1 MLPKVH
7 KIAKRIHDIQKF
19 VADRISQDR
28 AYSSISQ
35 ALAELS
41 ELLKTEKLIL
51 QLVSQ
56 EVPQTQALQK
66 LLNLSEHSRD
76 IYQLKI
82 AALPEIP
89 DPNAPLPPPALVL
102 QPSSNAQQPVQ
113 YKLTGTQTQII
124 GRNPSVAQLLLPDNL
139 DLISGNHAEIQPLIG
154 ECWQIR
160 DSGSRNGT
168 FINGNPQKLQGWHK
182 LKVGDQICLGS
193 ASQASG
199 SATLVFEK
207 PSTEDIHPAY
217 TEAQRILNCNVLC
230 LVIPAQSLT
239 EAVKRFVRLVA
250 DAKIAK
256 LFVVVNRPG
265 SIASDVLKETLVE
278 IENSIKSQLH
288 NISFELISLLLQP
301 FVPSSGATI
310 ITPHAQ
316 PEFEQFCDS
325 LQILSKEKTEE
336 ILMEWAT
343 FKLNQQIERIES
355 ILAQQDAALKEKLQK
370 DEERFRELS
379 PSNLKK
385 QAEKTYR
392 KVDGERDSF
401 FKQVKAELNQ
411 SKGGLLDEF
420 RQSGLPFKI
429 QKFTKQLQPAVS
441 DRGGYRYVRLKVR
454 TNDTAS
460 RPTNDVHATAT
471 ELCHT
476 ELTQWAITEW
486 NRIRREYAG
495 GGLDAFLRKSYESL
509 NFIPELVLSDDGFS
523 TSQVLSIQSVLGVSS
538 VEPTVELRYKQVGFW
553 GYMFKN
559 LRGQII
565 TITGTITMLGSSFI
579 PMLPFD
585 VKAILILALLPF
597 TFVMVGFSHKQEK
610 EAKVEE
616 VTEKLQKETA
626 SYYQSY
632 VKGLVDRLMQ
642 RIGGLLE
649 SEERRFRE
657 ALENV
662 KESYAAHITE
672 LEKTQSQ
679 LKAQLDEMKRPG
691 QSRFEKDLAELRKL
705 RQSP

>member
-7 KIAKRIHDIQKF
+7 KIAKHIQDIQKF
-19 VADRISQDR
+19 VANRISQDR

-41 ELLKTEKLIL
+41 ELFKTDKLIL

-56 EVPQTQALQK
+56 DLPQAQALQK

-82 AALPEIP
+82 AVLPEIP

-139 DLISGNHAEIQPLIG
+139 NLISGNHAEIQPLIEG
-154 ECWQIR
+154 DWRIR

-168 FINGNPQKLQGWHK
+168 FINGNPQKFQDWHK

-217 TEAQRILNCNVLC
+217 TDAQRILNCNILC
-230 LVIPAQSLT
+230 LVIPAQPLT
-239 EAVKRFVRLVA
+239 GAVQRFVRLVA

-265 SIASDVLKETLVE
+265 GISSDVLKDTLVE
-278 IENSIKSQLH
+278 IENSIKSQLQ
-288 NISFELISLLLQP
+288 NKYFEVISLLLEP

-316 PEFEQFCDS
+316 PEFEHFCES
-325 LQILSKEKTEE
+325 LQVLSKEKAEE
-336 ILMEWAT
+336 ILAEWAT
-343 FKLNQQIERIES
+343 FKLNQQIDNIES
-355 ILAQQDAALKEKLQK
+355 ILVQQDAALKEKLQK

-379 PSNLKK
+379 PGNLKK
-385 QAEKTYR
+385 QAEKIYK

-411 SKGGLLDEF
+411 SKAGLLDEF
-420 RQSGLPFKI
+420 RQSGLPYKI
-429 QKFTKQLQPAVS
+429 QQFTKQLQPAVS

-454 TNDTAS
+454 ANDTAS

-486 NRIRREYAG
+486 NRIRSEYAG
-495 GGLDAFLRKSYESL
+495 GGLDAFLRKSYDSL
-509 NFIPELVLSDDGFS
+509 NFIPELVLPDDGFS
-523 TSQVLSIQSVLGVSS
+523 TSQTLSIQSVLDASS
-538 VEPTVELRYKQVGFW
+538 VEPTIELRFKQVGL
-553 GYMFKN
+553 GAYMFKN
-559 LRGQII
+559 LKGQII
-565 TITGTITMLGSSFI
+565 TIVGTITMLGSGFI
-579 PMLPFD
+579 GSEAK
-585 VKAILILALLPF
+585 VILIPALIPITL
-597 TFVMVGFSHKQEK
+597 VMVWLSHKQEK

-616 VTEKLQKETA
+616 VVEKLQKETV

-657 ALENV
+657 TLENV

-672 LEKTQSQ
+672 LEKTQNQ

-705 RQSP
+705 RQSS

>member
-7 KIAKRIHDIQKF
+7 NTAKRIQDIQKF
-19 VADRISQDR
+19 VAERISQDR
-28 AYSSISQ
+28 EYSTIGQ

-41 ELLKTEKLIL
+41 ELLKTQKLIL

-56 EVPQTQALQK
+56 DLPQAQALQK
-66 LLNLSEHSRD
+66 LLNLSEDSRD

-82 AALPEIP
+82 AAIPEIP
-89 DPNAPLPPPALVL
+89 APNALPPLPALVL
-102 QPSSNAQQPVQ
+102 QPSSNVQQPVR
-113 YKLTGTQTQII
+113 YKLTATHTQII

-139 DLISGNHAEIQPLIG
+139 NLISGHHAEIQPLIEG
-154 ECWQIR
+154 AWQIR

-168 FINGNPQKLQGWHK
+168 FIHGNPQKLQGWHK
-182 LKVGDQICLGS
+182 LKVGEQICLGS

-217 TEAQRILNCNVLC
+217 TDTQRILNCNILC
-230 LVIPAQSLT
+230 LVIPAQPLT
-239 EAVKRFVRLVA
+239 EAIKRFVRLVA

-265 SIASDVLKETLVE
+265 GIPSDVLKETLVE
-278 IENSIKSQLH
+278 IENSIKSQVK
-288 NISFELISLLLQP
+288 NIPFELIPLLLQP
-301 FVPSSGATI
+301 FVSSSGATI
-310 ITPHAQ
+310 ITPQAQ
-316 PEFEQFCDS
+316 PDFEQFCES
-325 LQILSKEKTEE
+325 LQVLSKEKAEE
-336 ILMEWAT
+336 ILTEWT
-343 FKLNQQIERIES
+343 TLKLNQQIDHIEC
-355 ILAQQDAALKEKLQK
+355 ILVQRDAALKEKLQK

-379 PSNLKK
+379 QNNFKK
-385 QAEKTYR
+385 QAEKVYK

-411 SKGGLLDEF
+411 SKAGLLDEF
-420 RQSGLPFKI
+420 RQSGLPYKI
-429 QKFTKQLQPAVS
+429 QQFTKQLQPAVS

-454 TNDTAS
+454 ANDTAS

-486 NRIRREYAG
+486 NRIRSEYAG
-495 GGLDAFLRKSYESL
+495 GGLDALLRKSYESL
-509 NFIPELVLSDDGFS
+509 NFIPELVLPDDGFS
-523 TSQVLSIQSVLGVSS
+523 TSQTLSIQSVLDASS
-538 VEPTVELRYKQVGFW
+538 VEPTIELRYKQVGL
-553 GYMFKN
+553 GAYMFKN

-565 TITGTITMLGSSFI
+565 TIVGTITMLGSSFI
-579 PMLPFD
+579 GPD
-585 VKAILILALLPF
+585 AKVILIPALIPITL
-597 TFVMVGFSHKQEK
+597 VMVWLSHKQEK
-610 EAKVEE
+610 ETKIEE
-616 VTEKLQKETA
+616 IVEKLQKETV

-632 VKGLVDRLMQ
+632 VKGLVERLMQ
-642 RIGGLLE
+642 RIGGLLD

-657 ALENV
+657 TLENV

-705 RQSP
+705 RQSS